1 MRAAPAASVLSLYR
15 TYVAAGVDSL
25 IASSL
30 VLLPMIVASEDIY
43 SATTLPPKLIP
54 ERIQFSRDS
63 FFFNYYY
70 VKKRLLIRRILLCC
84 CIVFSRT
91 GIASSHLLRHLRASG
106 RFLMDQ

>member
-54 ERIQFSRDS
+54 ERIQFLETL
-63 FFFNYYY
+63 FF
-70 VKKRLLIRRILLCC
+70 LII
-84 CIVFSRT
+84 I
-91 GIASSHLLRHLRASG
+91 
-106 RFLMDQ
+106 M